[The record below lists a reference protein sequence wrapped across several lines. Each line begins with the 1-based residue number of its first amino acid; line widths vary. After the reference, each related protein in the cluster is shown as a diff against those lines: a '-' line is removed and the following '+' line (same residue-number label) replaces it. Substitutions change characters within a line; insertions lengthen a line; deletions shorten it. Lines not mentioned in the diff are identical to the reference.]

1 MKDYSNPAILNIL
14 SRRSIRRFDISKP
27 VSPDIVEL
35 IIECACAA
43 PSANNSHPWHYIIID
58 KRHILDAL
66 ADIHPY
72 GKMLR
77 TAAVAIVVCS
87 ELVCA
92 DEPLRYWEEDCS
104 AAMQNIL
111 LAANALGLGSVWL
124 GVKHGDNNLE
134 GKLKTLL
141 DVPDRIAMMGIAAI
155 GWPLETKDPH
165 KGIDAHSLHINKW

>member
-1 MKDYSNPAILNIL
+1 MLWLIFILMA
-14 SRRSIRRFDISKP
+14 R
-27 VSPDIVEL
+27 
-35 IIECACAA
+35 C
-43 PSANNSHPWHYIIID
+43 
-58 KRHILDAL
+58 
-66 ADIHPY
+66 
-72 GKMLR
+72 LR
-77 TAAVAIVVCS
+77 LAAVAIVVCS